1 MMRYPIAIEP
11 GDETRAFGLV
21 VPDLPGCF
29 TSADMQDDVISLARE
44 AITLWLIEALI
55 EGRTIA
61 QPSAIDEIPRRP
73 EFAGWS
79 TAWVDV
85 EMPTIP

>member
-1 MMRYPIAIEP
+1 M
-11 GDETRAFGLV
+11 
-21 VPDLPGCF
+21 
-29 TSADMQDDVISLARE
+29 ISLARE
-44 AITLWLIEALI
+44 AITLWLIEALK
-55 EGRTIA
+55 EGRTIP

>member
-44 AITLWLIEALI
+44 AITLWLIP
-55 EGRTIA
+55 